1 MESTEAEALQ
11 LEIMGLLCT
20 LPVDSLIGLCDFL
33 TIAGLKFEHVTGKNR
48 ASLILMI
55 SNHLQS
61 EELQNLEDMGMA
73 QLLCFKDKITELQ
86 NETTA
91 GQVKEL
97 QATQNEEQNK
107 PDETEDSTSTDNRP
121 QSCLPL
127 QIKSTDENEHKFQ
140 ATIPTLR
147 MTTSGSAP
155 GPTPP
160 LWHKEFKIAGQI
172 GEPGQKDRLT
182 FSSLARQIEHGLLKG
197 FPETEIVDAVIRA
210 IVPGMQ
216 LRSYLEGKSDLALP
230 TLRRILRCH
239 YQEKSATELYKQL
252 SSEAQGIKETPQNFL
267 IRTLD
272 LRQKILFASQES
284 ESGLRYDPVL
294 VQNMFLHTV
303 MTGLQNDNIK
313 RDLQPFL
320 EQAGVSDELLFEKLN
335 IACAYESER
344 QEKKKMNTPQ
354 RSVTVHSAQSDHATV
369 EKKEKI
375 NHWLQNEEIGTVQR
389 EFFKRAR
396 VTPAGQGVTTL
407 SAVPQLCAYCGVG
420 GIKVPLKVARSQRK
434 GSRQNSDTELNS
446 QQEDDS
452 DDDSEDEWFY
462 YPCPEPLQH
471 TSPMDEIDHTD
482 QSAATEPTAAK
493 DRQGEEQEKV
503 LQPEEYQELTDVLE
517 RDGAPEQLENC
528 EEDPPLLPMSP
539 PSCESHSG
547 NKQLVTAWDF
557 QSGPHMYLTLYTI
570 LDPLN

>member
-1 MESTEAEALQ
+1 MESTEVEALQ

-20 LPVDSLIGLCDFL
+20 LPVDSLKELCDFL

-61 EELQNLEDMGMA
+61 KELQNLEDMGMA
-73 QLLCFKDKITELQ
+73 QLFCFKDKINELQ
-86 NETTA
+86 TETTA
-91 GQVKEL
+91 GQIKEL
-97 QATQNEEQNK
+97 QAAQAGQK
-107 PDETEDSTSTDNRP
+107 KSDETKDSTSTENRP
-121 QSCLPL
+121 SQSHLQA
-127 QIKSTDENEHKFQ
+127 QIKSIDKENEHKTQ
-140 ATIPTLR
+140 TTMPTPK
-147 MTTSGSAP
+147 MAASGSTP
-155 GPTPP
+155 GQTPP

-172 GEPGQKDRLT
+172 GEPGQKDCLT
-182 FSSLARQIEHGLLKG
+182 FSSLAWQIEQGLLKG

-239 YQEKSATELYKQL
+239 YQEKSTTELYKKL

-313 RDLQPFL
+313 RDLQPSL

-335 IACAYESER
+335 ISCAYESER

-354 RSVTVHSAQSDHATV
+354 RSVTVHSAQSDHTNI

-375 NHWLQNEEIGTVQR
+375 NHLSQSKSQTDILSELQEMKANM
-389 EFFKRAR
+389 
-396 VTPAGQGVTTL
+396 TL
-407 SAVPQLCAYCGVG
+407 LKDLKAEVSS
-420 GIKVPLKVARSQRK
+420 IKESMQQPPYLQ
-434 GSRQNSDTELNS
+434 RQNSIPVSGPDCATS
-446 QQEDDS
+446 QSTPAYHNPSLIQKPAS
-452 DDDSEDEWFY
+452 HHGYHPPPVQYS
-462 YPCPEPLQH
+462 C
-471 TSPMDEIDHTD
+471 
-482 QSAATEPTAAK
+482 
-493 DRQGEEQEKV
+493 
-503 LQPEEYQELTDVLE
+503 LQPPLEHHDYQ
-517 RDGAPEQLENC
+517 P
-528 EEDPPLLPMSP
+528 SP
-539 PSCESHSG
+539 PGRRGHPPPHLMYG
-547 NKQLVTAWDF
+547 N
-557 QSGPHMYLTLYTI
+557 
-570 LDPLN
+570 